1 MDGAADPWAEGSG
14 VTRLSTRVPGL
25 GTPDGRIDPT
35 SEEMEAAA
43 AEDPDLADFVA
54 RTQDFWTY
62 WSEAYQAAG
71 DDLFARGCGW

>member
-1 MDGAADPWAEGSG
+1 
-14 VTRLSTRVPGL
+14 
-25 GTPDGRIDPT
+25 
-35 SEEMEAAA
+35 MEAAA